1 MNNGRVI
8 QAQVIDLDFTM
19 DEYDVIPLQ
28 PDNRKYNRAK
38 VKQETQKAIDIFYE
52 RGEEEWDL

>member
-8 QAQVIDLDFTM
+8 QAEVLDLDFTM
-19 DEYDVIPLQ
+19 EEYDVIPLQ
-28 PDNRKYNRAK
+28 PDNRKYNRSK
-38 VKQETQKAIDIFYE
+38 VKQETQKVIDIYYE